1 MQGGNIRGHSAI
13 AESLEALLTEIEAYL
28 SVVDAFRREGCEPCW
43 RLEPTG
49 VGKEV
54 P

>member
-1 MQGGNIRGHSAI
+1 VTHRRQAVAGSLDALI
-13 AESLEALLTEIEAYL
+13 AEIQAYL

-49 VGKEV
+49 VGKEL

>member
-1 MQGGNIRGHSAI
+1 VSNRRHSVAG
-13 AESLEALLTEIEAYL
+13 SLDALIVEIQAYL

-43 RLEPTG
+43 RLELTR
-49 VGKEV
+49 VGKEL